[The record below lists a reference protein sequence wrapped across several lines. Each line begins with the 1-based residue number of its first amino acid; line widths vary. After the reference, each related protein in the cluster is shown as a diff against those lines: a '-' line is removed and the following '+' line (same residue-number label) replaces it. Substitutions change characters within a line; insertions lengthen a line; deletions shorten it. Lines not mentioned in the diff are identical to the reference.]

1 MDEIKFETG
10 QAFAQNLDKK
20 DALASFRDA
29 FHISDPDL
37 IYLDGNSLGR
47 LPKATAAKLHK
58 AIEEQWGRN
67 LIKAWNTDWYEAPS
81 RIGEKIAQLAGAA
94 PGQIIVSDSTSVNL
108 FKLILAAAKLQP
120 NRRRIVSDA
129 LNFPSDL
136 YILQGCLNLLG
147 KHYQLHLVP
156 SRDGITINREDL
168 LKAIDED
175 TAVVSLSH
183 VAFKSGFM
191 YDAELITRHTHAKG
205 ALVLWDLCHSIGA
218 VPVELDCW
226 EADFA
231 VGCTYKYLN
240 GGPGS
245 PAFLYVAERLQKK
258 ALSPIWGWF
267 SQSAPFSFDLDY
279 QPADGIHRFMCS
291 TPPVLSLLAIES
303 ALDPLLQAGIPA
315 IRKKSILLTSY
326 LIFLFDHILP
336 PYGFKLGSPRDPDIR
351 GSHVSIQHPEGFRI
365 NQALIRDMNV
375 LPDFREPDNIRL
387 GLAPLYN
394 SFSDIWEAVDRIR
407 TVMEK
412 KIYQKYSEKRV
423 VGRVA

>member
-1 MDEIKFETG
+1 MAEINFETG
-10 QAFAQNLDKK
+10 KVFAQNLDKK
-20 DALASFRDA
+20 DALAPFRDA
-29 FHISDPDL
+29 FHIPDSDL

-47 LPKATAAKLHK
+47 LPKATAAKLQT
-58 AIEEQWGRN
+58 AIEEQWGRH
-67 LIKAWNTDWYEAPS
+67 LIKAWNSDWYEAPL
-81 RIGEKIAQLAGAA
+81 RIGEKIARLAGAA
-94 PGQIIVSDSTSVNL
+94 PHQIIMSDSTSVNL
-108 FKLILAAAKLQP
+108 FKLILAAAKAQP
-120 NRRRIVSDA
+120 DRHRMVSDA
-129 LNFPSDL
+129 FNFPSDL

-147 KHYQLHLVP
+147 KQYQLHLVP

-168 LKAIDED
+168 FNAIDED
-175 TAVVSLSH
+175 TAVVCLSH

-191 YDAELITRHTHAKG
+191 YDAESISRHAHAKG

-218 VPVELDCW
+218 VPVELDRW

-258 ALSPIWGWF
+258 NLSPIWGWF

-279 QPADGIHRFMCS
+279 RPADGIRRFSGS
-291 TPPVLSLLAIES
+291 TPPMLSLLAVES
-303 ALDPLLQAGIPA
+303 ALDPLLAAGIPA
-315 IRKKSILLTSY
+315 IRHKSVLLTAY
-326 LIFLFDHILP
+326 LIFLFDHILA
-336 PYGFKLGSPRDPDIR
+336 PYDFKLGSPRDPDIR
-351 GSHVSIQHPEGFRI
+351 GSHVSIQHPDGFRI
-365 NQALIRDMNV
+365 NQALIQDMNV

-394 SFSDIWEAVDRIR
+394 SFSDIWEAMDRIR

-412 KIYQKYSEKRV
+412 KTYQKYSKKRGLV
-423 VGRVA
+423 T